1 MAALMDPISC
11 NRLNTTKRSLES
23 ALAGSVAGP
32 IYALTVSDVFTTQVG
47 TPESF
52 CDFALTAADK
62 KVSINTPQD
71 KKKEESK
78 DIFENMYK

>member
-1 MAALMDPISC
+1 MVPVSC

-23 ALAGSVAGP
+23 ALAGSVAAP

-62 KVSINTPQD
+62 KVSINTPQSKI

-78 DIFENMYK
+78 DILENMYK